1 MLERV
6 NEAGRE
12 LRPASLLEGLRERT
26 KQLHAQ
32 AERTGIVAEILHRR
46 VHVSGYALLLRNLLP
61 VYRTMEHALAA
72 HRTSAVVGLIVR
84 PELDRTTAIEADL
97 QTIASLYRITDLP
110 QLPEAVRYANAIR
123 QASEG
128 SGIRLIAHA
137 YARYLG
143 DLSGGQ
149 ILKKLLERSL
159 DLPPEALSFYDFPA
173 ISDIAA
179 FKAEYRSA
187 IEKAGDEL
195 GDFDVVAEEGA
206 RAFEL
211 NIELSVALQDVALR
225 AA

>member
-6 NEAGRE
+6 NSAGRE
-12 LRPASLLEGLRERT
+12 LRPASLLEALRERT
-26 KQLHAQ
+26 KQLHAR

-46 VHVSGYALLLRNLLP
+46 VNVAGYALLLRNLLP
-61 VYRTMEHALAA
+61 VYRTMEQALAG
-72 HRTSAVVGLIVR
+72 HRTSVVVGLIVR
-84 PELDRTTAIEADL
+84 PELERAAAIEADL
-97 QTIASLYRITDLP
+97 QAIASIYRIGELT
-110 QLPEAVRYANAIR
+110 QLPEAKRYANAIR

-128 SGIRLIAHA
+128 TGIRLIAHA

-149 ILKKLLERSL
+149 ILKRLLERSL
-159 DLPPEALSFYDFPA
+159 DLPPEALSFYDFSG

-187 IEKAGDEL
+187 IERAGDEL
-195 GDFDVVAEEGA
+195 GDFDSIAEEGA

-211 NIELSVALQDVALR
+211 NIGLSVALQESAMR
-225 AA
+225 AG